1 MPTLDRRKRFDA
13 EEVAHAL
20 ADDTDVALTASDIG
34 QMSDLDLFDWL
45 ETLGYEWT
53 GSGWHNTVQ
62 EQP

>member
-1 MPTLDRRKRFDA
+1 MPTLDRRKRWNA

-20 ADDTDVALTASDIG
+20 ADETDVALTAADIG

-53 GSGWHNTVQ
+53 GSGWVITV
-62 EQP
+62 EAET